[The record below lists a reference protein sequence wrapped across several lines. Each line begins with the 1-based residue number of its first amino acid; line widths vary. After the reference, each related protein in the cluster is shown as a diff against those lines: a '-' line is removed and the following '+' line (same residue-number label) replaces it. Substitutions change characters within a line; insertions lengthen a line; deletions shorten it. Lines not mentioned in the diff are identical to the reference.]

1 MGVFAYLQVGLK
13 PRPHPFVPTVIG
25 LLVAAI
31 TLPLVTAV
39 LLAVAAIGDHFVW
52 VKWMAALADLTGGSK
67 LWAYIGAHCPLL
79 LVGLGI
85 SICAGY
91 LTWLDAR
98 DRTPWTEPF
107 QTPDDAD
114 PHVYYDEDA
123 RLKLQWSFR
132 KEAGATATAGFW
144 LAPYLNLPFTLES
157 RNLLVVGASGHGK
170 SNIVRAIATQTIER
184 GDRTIIHC
192 NKGDVTRSFD
202 LRDVVLISPAH
213 RDGWAWDIGTDL
225 DGPAAAAEFARD
237 IIPSS
242 DQPFWSDSARLILTD
257 TINAISVEKGRNWGP
272 VDLLLALLSSP
283 EDLRL
288 RIAKINLSASPLL
301 ASGDDGGT
309 DKTVQGIMSTLLSAA
324 LTTLRPMAYA
334 WADLPT
340 EKHFSIKRWLA
351 PHYAGPNIVI
361 VQTSPNFEAMSTSV
375 CGGVLRRICKGVSD
389 ASMAIDQSRRTTLIL
404 DEFYSLGKIEGLAT
418 ALSVA
423 REKGLICVAAVQ
435 SMEQLRLLYQ
445 DESILLSDLFQI
457 KIYSRLTAG
466 DGAAEASN
474 TLGSRAIRWQAR
486 NTNPAHDDKR
496 EFITKDET
504 RPIVTATQFTRD
516 FGLFEPN
523 TSKEYIRAI
532 VHYAGAAHRLDWPAT
547 RWKVKGDGFVA
558 AAWTRF

>member
-1 MGVFAYLQVGLK
+1 MGHFKYLQVGLK
-13 PRPHPFVPTVIG
+13 PRPHPFVATTIG
-25 LLVAAI
+25 LLVAGIA
-31 TLPLVTAV
+31 LSLVIPV

-52 VKWMAALADLTGGSK
+52 SKWMAALAHLTDGSK
-67 LWAYIGAHCPLL
+67 LSDHIGAHRPVL

-91 LTWLDAR
+91 LAYLDAR

-107 QTPDDAD
+107 ETPDDAD
-114 PHVYYDEDA
+114 PRVYYDEDA
-123 RLKLQWSFR
+123 RMKLQWSFR
-132 KEAGATATAGFW
+132 KEAGAKATEGFW
-144 LAPYLNLPFTLES
+144 LAPYLNLPFSLES
-157 RNLLVVGASGHGK
+157 RNLLVCAASGHGK
-170 SNIVRAIATQTIER
+170 SNIVRAIATQAIQR
-184 GDRTIIHC
+184 GDRTVIHC

-213 RDGWAWDIGTDL
+213 RDGWAWDIGADL
-225 DGPAAAAEFARD
+225 DGPAAATEFSRD
-237 IIPSS
+237 IIASS
-242 DQPFWSDSARLILTD
+242 DQPFWSDTARLILTD
-257 TINAISVEKGRNWGP
+257 TINAISTEKGQNWGP
-272 VDLLLALLSSP
+272 RDLLMALLSSP

-288 RIAKINLSASPLL
+288 KIANIDLSASPLL
-301 ASGDDGGT
+301 ASGDDAGT
-309 DKTVQGIMSTLLSAA
+309 DKTVQGVMATLLSAA

-334 WADLPT
+334 WADLPP
-340 EKHFSIKRWLA
+340 EKRFSIKRWLA
-351 PHYAGPNIVI
+351 KEYDGPKVVI

-375 CGGVLRRICKGVSD
+375 CGGVLRRICKAVSD
-389 ASMAIDQSRRTTLIL
+389 ASMAIDPSRRTTLIL
-404 DEFYSLGKIEGLAT
+404 DEFYSLGRVEGIGT

-423 REKGLICVAAVQ
+423 REMGLICVAAVQ

-466 DGAAEASN
+466 EGAADAST
-474 TLGSRAIRWQAR
+474 TLGSRTIRWQAP
-486 NTNPAHDDKR
+486 NKNPAHDDKR
-496 EFITKDET
+496 KFITKDET
-504 RPIVTATQFTRD
+504 KPIVTATQFARD

-547 RWKVKGDGFVA
+547 KWKVKGEGFVA

>member
-1 MGVFAYLQVGLK
+1 MSLFAYLQVGLK
-13 PRPHPFVPTVIG
+13 PRPHPFVAITFG
-25 LLVAAI
+25 LLVAGI
-31 TLPLVTAV
+31 TLPLVIAV
-39 LLAVAAIGDHFVW
+39 LLAATAIGDHFVW
-52 VKWMAALADLTGGSK
+52 SKWVAALAALTDGSK
-67 LWAYIGAHCPLL
+67 LWTHIVAHRPIL
-79 LVGLGI
+79 LVGLGV
-85 SICAGY
+85 SIFAGY
-91 LTWLDAR
+91 LTRLEAR

-107 QTPDDAD
+107 QTVDDAD

-123 RLKLQWSFR
+123 RMKLQSSFR
-132 KEAGATATAGFW
+132 KEAGAATKGFW
-144 LAPYLNLPFTLES
+144 LAPYVNLPFALES
-157 RNLLVVGASGHGK
+157 RNLLVCGASGHGK
-170 SNIVRAIATQTIER
+170 SNIVRAIATQTIQR
-184 GDRTIIHC
+184 GDRTVIHC
-192 NKGDVTRSFD
+192 NKGDVARSFD

-213 RDGWAWDIGTDL
+213 RDGWAWDIGADL

-257 TINAISVEKGRNWGP
+257 TINAIAVEKGRNWGP
-272 VDLLLALLSSP
+272 LDLLLALLSSP

-288 RIAKINLSASPLL
+288 KIANINLSASPLL
-301 ASGDDGGT
+301 ASGADGA

-334 WADLPT
+334 WAGLPP

-351 PHYAGPNIVI
+351 TNYAGPKIVI

-404 DEFYSLGKIEGLAT
+404 DEFYSLGKIEGFAT

-445 DESILLSDLFQI
+445 DESVLLSDLFQI

-466 DGAAEASN
+466 AGAAEASN
-474 TLGSRAIRWQAR
+474 ALGSRAIRWQAR

-496 EFITKDET
+496 LFITKDET
-504 RPIVTATQFTRD
+504 RPIVTATQFARD
-516 FGLFEPN
+516 FGLFQPN

-547 RWKVKGDGFVA
+547 RWKVKSEGFVA

>member
-1 MGVFAYLQVGLK
+1 MSLFTYLQVGLK
-13 PRPHPFVPTVIG
+13 PRPHPFAATAIG
-25 LLVAAI
+25 LLVAGI
-31 TLPLVTAV
+31 TLPLVIAV
-39 LLAVAAIGDHFVW
+39 LLAAAAIGDHFVW
-52 VKWMAALADLTGGSK
+52 SKWMAALAGLTDGSK
-67 LWAYIGAHCPLL
+67 LWTHIVAHRPILFG
-79 LVGLGI
+79 GLGI
-85 SICAGY
+85 SIFAGY
-91 LTWLDAR
+91 LTRLEAM

-107 QTPDDAD
+107 QTVDDAD

-123 RLKLQWSFR
+123 RMKLQWSFR
-132 KEAGATATAGFW
+132 KEAGAATKGFW
-144 LAPYLNLPFTLES
+144 LAPHLNLPFTLES

-170 SNIVRAIATQTIER
+170 SNIVRAIATQTIQR
-184 GDRTIIHC
+184 GDRTVIHC
-192 NKGDVTRSFD
+192 NKGDVARSFD

-213 RDGWAWDIGTDL
+213 RDGWAWDIGADL

-257 TINAISVEKGRNWGP
+257 TINAIAVEKGRNWGP
-272 VDLLLALLSSP
+272 LDLLMALLSSP

-288 RIAKINLSASPLL
+288 KIASINLSASPLL
-301 ASGDDGGT
+301 ASGADGA

-334 WADLPT
+334 WAGLPP

-351 PHYAGPNIVI
+351 AEYVGPKIVI

-375 CGGVLRRICKGVSD
+375 CGGVLRRICKAVSD

-404 DEFYSLGKIEGLAT
+404 DEFYSIGRVEGLAT

-423 REKGLICVAAVQ
+423 REKMLICVAAVQ
-435 SMEQLRLLYQ
+435 SMEQLRILYQ
-445 DESILLSDLFQI
+445 DEFFLLSDLFQI

-466 DGAAEASN
+466 AGAAEASN
-474 TLGSRAIRWQAR
+474 VLGSRAIRWQAR

-496 EFITKDET
+496 AFITKDET
-504 RPIVTATQFTRD
+504 RPIVTATQFARD
-516 FGLFEPN
+516 FGLFQPN

-547 RWKVKGDGFVA
+547 KWAVKGEGFVA